1 MKAVVFDMDGILF
14 DTERLWMDGWSEIA
28 KKNGLPNMEEV
39 AKQCIGLNGAD
50 TKQTV
55 LNHCGEDFQYD
66 VFSSQI
72 GRWVKD
78 TIQRKGLPMKLGV
91 NKILAYL
98 KQSGTPIGLASSS
111 KYSSIISHL
120 KEANIIDY
128 FDVIVAGDMIEH
140 SKPKPDIYILAC
152 NKLGVDPKDTYAIED
167 SPNGIRSAHAAGMR
181 PIMVPDLVKPDAE
194 MEELSYL
201 ICKDLMEV
209 MQFFNH

>member
-1 MKAVVFDMDGILF
+1 
-14 DTERLWMDGWSEIA
+14 
-28 KKNGLPNMEEV
+28 
-39 AKQCIGLNGAD
+39 
-50 TKQTV
+50 
-55 LNHCGEDFQYD
+55 
-66 VFSSQI
+66 
-72 GRWVKD
+72 
-78 TIQRKGLPMKLGV
+78 MKLGV